1 MDPKLRTILIGLI
14 SLAAVLAAYM
24 LYSRLS
30 KNPQIGSDI
39 GAISIS
45 PAAES
50 NIGDFNGEIGK
61 IADVGIAALK
71 KPVFRHLKNGRVD
84 REFGFE
90 ELLHQ
95 VEGEWEIEKPYL
107 NIFQNNFKCFVTAER
122 GKVQVESAIGGPSP
136 KDATFTGN
144 VVVHILPEP
153 GSDINESFIY
163 LDNVAFISEKSLL
176 STPGPVRFVSRDA
189 QMLGTGLVLIYN
201 DQLQRLELFRIVQLA
216 ALHLKSSWASLFSR
230 NSQQKKHQAQS
241 TPPQRR
247 DAQKQKGT
255 PATTG
260 QDAAEQ
266 GQGQYYQCVLSKNV
280 VIDSPEQ
287 LVFTKDRFS
296 INNIFWSQASA
307 GEPNESIRQAQDT
320 LKTTSKA
327 EKIRD
332 VVVDSKDS
340 GPILAFTGTT
350 LLPQKDPALRQGE
363 QKSAQVSRDTIVT
376 CDNGIMIFPMG
387 SAIIQNDFNQP
398 IINRAGPATKPLRD
412 FNDSKDR
419 TIFIADRIDYDLVN
433 ENTLA
438 AGPLEL
444 TFYVNDAAEAESPQT
459 TMPVDITAQKEAKF
473 LSAAKQVIFQGDCIC
488 TMSRAEP
495 NDVQHKY
502 TLSAPQ
508 VTANLTSGKTDSN
521 SNIEHLNAEGGTV
534 KLQSVKT
541 VKTKLL
547 NGVELECTR
556 TDYDANRQIFKASG
570 PGMIIL
576 NNSNV
581 EDPNEQQSGKFSLR
595 RPCYAFLR
603 DFATV
608 QYFIEDNRIIADA
621 EPGRTLRIDYF
632 PVVKGG
638 SGRQVTATAVH
649 AEVGFVQIADGQNE
663 LSMLTASGGITYNEE
678 EGNELLGSK
687 MFYDREKSILKVE
700 GDESEPCYFNGALV
714 ERIIYDPKTGK
725 FEVPL
730 AGPGALQIN
739 R

>member
-1 MDPKLRTILIGLI
+1 MRTILIGLI

-30 KNPQIGSDI
+30 TAPQIDRDI
-39 GAISIS
+39 GAISIN
-45 PAAES
+45 PLAES
-50 NIGDFNGEIGK
+50 NVGDFNDEIGK
-61 IADVGIAALK
+61 IADVGIDALK

-107 NIFQNNFKCFVTAER
+107 NILQNNFKCSVTAEK

-136 KDATFTGN
+136 KGATFTGN
-144 VVVHILPEP
+144 VVVHILPES

-163 LDNVAFISEKSLL
+163 LDNVTFISEKSLL

-216 ALHLKSSWASLFSR
+216 ALHLKDSWASLFSR
-230 NSQQKKHQAQS
+230 TSQQQSKHQSQS
-241 TPPQRR
+241 TPPQGR

-255 PATTG
+255 PNNRIRQWRT
-260 QDAAEQ
+260 AEQ
-266 GQGQYYQCVLSKNV
+266 GQGQYYRCVLSKNV

-296 INNIFWSQASA
+296 INSIFWSKATD

-327 EKIRD
+327 ENIHD

-340 GPILAFTGTT
+340 GPIPAFTGTT
-350 LLPQKDPALRQGE
+350 LPLQRDPALREGE
-363 QKSAQVSRDTIVT
+363 QGSAQASRDTIVT
-376 CDNGIMIFPMG
+376 CDNGIMIIPMD
-387 SAIIQNDFNQP
+387 STVIQNDFNQP
-398 IINRAGPATKPLRD
+398 VINGAGPATKPFHD
-412 FNDSKDR
+412 FNDSEDR

-433 ENTLA
+433 ENTVA

-444 TFYVNDAAEAESPQT
+444 TFYVNDVAEAEGPQT

-473 LSAAKQVIFQGDCIC
+473 LSTAKRVIFQGDCIC
-488 TMSRAEP
+488 TMSRTEP
-495 NDVQHKY
+495 NDIQHKY

-508 VTANLTSGKTDSN
+508 VTANLTSDKTNSN
-521 SNIEHLNAEGGTV
+521 SNIEHLTAEGGTV
-534 KLQSVKT
+534 KLQTVKT
-541 VKTKLL
+541 VKGKLL
-547 NGVELECTR
+547 SGVELESTGS
-556 TDYDANRQIFKASG
+556 DYDASRQIFIANG

-581 EDPNEQQSGKFSLR
+581 EDSNEQQSGKFSLR

-608 QYFIEDNRIIADA
+608 KYFIEDNRIIADA
-621 EPGRTLRIDYF
+621 EPGRALRIDYF
-632 PVVKGG
+632 PVVNGS
-638 SGRQVTATAVH
+638 SGRQVTATAAH
-649 AEVGFVQIADGQNE
+649 AEVGFVQIADAQNE
-663 LSMLTASGGITYNEE
+663 LSMLTASGGITYKEE
-678 EGNELLGSK
+678 EGNELRGSK
-687 MFYDREKSILKVE
+687 LFYDREKSILKVE
-700 GDESEPCYFNGALV
+700 GDEAEPCYFNGALV